1 MQKNRQILGF
11 IIGLMLIPNMSHATE
26 KYCAFFEGSTVFDV
40 HLFPGSYSDGEQYR
54 FLSGLDGLTSDLT
67 PGDKLRLIE
76 YSEGKGRVKFQEC
89 LPGCPTTSFLE
100 GLMKSECLTQVAKKD
115 LSIFK
120 SKYAR
125 AVRESMQ
132 ARPAERD
139 LMIELEEVEAFYR
152 GSSFLGS
159 KFLLHSLDPQL
170 IDGKPDYDAAFV
182 KAIQSGVLSKLK
194 LEQVTVVN
202 RNSSREND
210 SFWQDLRLEGNDQ
223 GLSIELNQ
231 RKFD

>member
-11 IIGLMLIPNMSHATE
+11 IIGLMLIPSMSHATE
-26 KYCAFFEGSTVFDV
+26 KYCSFFEGSMDFDV
-40 HLFPGSYSDGEQYR
+40 HLFPSSYSEGDKYR
-54 FLSGLDGLTSDLT
+54 FLGGLDGLTNDLT
-67 PGDKLRLIE
+67 PGDKLRLID

-89 LPGCPTTSFLE
+89 LPGCPKTSFLE
-100 GLMKSECLTQVAKKD
+100 GLMDSECLTQVAKKD

-120 SKYAR
+120 SKYAQ
-125 AVRESMQ
+125 AVREAMQ
-132 ARPAERD
+132 VRPTKRD

-152 GSSFLGS
+152 GSSFSGS
-159 KFLLHSLDPQL
+159 KFLLHSLDPRL

-182 KAIQSGVLSKLK
+182 KAIQSDVLPKLK
-194 LEQVTVVN
+194 LDEITVVN
-202 RNSSREND
+202 RNSSRENE
-210 SFWQDLRLEGNDQ
+210 SFWQDLRLEGNDL